1 MSRPKILLDTN
12 VSAKLLSS
20 SHGFDVERIKQ
31 RIANEFDVVVSPR
44 SLLELL
50 RGLAD
55 SKTDE
60 HLQIGQRRLRI
71 LVGDQAPCVLPFGG
85 HFALRSVLGVEPVV
99 HIEVLEPADFY
110 QWITVVLAARSLSDL
125 LNGLVRLPND
135 RSYSYGLNRQILID
149 QMDGDIEI
157 QRNWLNFAKSGS
169 DEYGTSVAWAYLV
182 GVAHGV
188 RLKDMQNMYLAER
201 LSAAYEHQKTCFLKA
216 ASNPAFNPTKHDGDF
231 GDFSQLFYLCDP
243 LLHVLTDDAGMKKN
257 CEASDQSK
265 RILLLKEF

>member
-50 RGLAD
+50 RGIVD

-60 HLQIGQRRLRI
+60 HLQIGQRRLQI
-71 LVGDQAPCVLPFGG
+71 LTGDQAPCVLPFGG
-85 HFALRSVLGVEPVV
+85 HFALRLVLGVEPVV
-99 HIEVLEPADFY
+99 PIEVLEPTNFLE
-110 QWITVVLAARSLSDL
+110 WITVVLAARSLSDL
-125 LNGLVRLPND
+125 LNGYVRLPND
-135 RSYSYGLNRQILID
+135 PSYSYGLSRQIVIE
-149 QMDGDIEI
+149 QTDGDNEI

-169 DEYGTSVAWAYLV
+169 DEYGTSVGWAYLI

-201 LSAAYEHQKTCFLKA
+201 LSAAYEHQKTCFSKA
-216 ASNPAFNPTKHDGDF
+216 ASNPSFNPIKHDSDF

-243 LLHVLTDDAGMKKN
+243 LLHLLTDDAGMKKN